1 MTKPL
6 WVKGSDLEN
15 EMKKR
20 LKELA
25 EWVDGTVVGDGEI
38 EISGVAAIEEAQAG
52 EITFVANPKYLP
64 KLSETHASA
73 IIVSKEVTQA
83 DKPLLCVTNPYLAF
97 AKILTLF
104 SHKPYQPKGIDS
116 NTWISPTAKLGKDL
130 TLYPFVYI
138 GDRCSIGDRVT
149 LYPGVYVGEDSSIGE
164 DSILHSN
171 VSIYSGTI
179 LGKRVILHS
188 GVVVGSDGFAYVKEG
203 KKNVKIPQVGRVE
216 IEDDVE
222 IGANTTID
230 RATFGKTIIRR
241 GVKID
246 NLVQVA
252 HNVVIGEDS
261 ILCAQVGI
269 SGSTKLGNNVTLAGQ
284 VGVVDHVEIEDNV
297 IVGAQAGV
305 THKLRGN
312 QGYVGSPA
320 LPHREFLRI
329 NAVFSKLPEMRKTLI
344 EIEKR
349 IKKIEEPLSSKGK
362 EK

>member
-1 MTKPL
+1 
-6 WVKGSDLEN
+6 
-15 EMKKR
+15 MKKR

-25 EWVDGTVVGDGEI
+25 QWVDGIVVGDGET
-38 EISGVAAIEEAQAG
+38 EISGVAAIEDARVG
-52 EITFVANPKYLP
+52 EITFIANPKYLP
-64 KLSETHASA
+64 KLKETNASA
-73 IIVSKEVTQA
+73 IIVSEEVSQA
-83 DKPLLCVTNPYLAF
+83 DKPLLCVSNPHLAF

-104 SHKPYQPKGIDS
+104 FEKPYEPKGIGS
-116 NTWISPTAKLGKDL
+116 HTWISPTARLGKDL
-130 TLYPFVYI
+130 TLHPFVYI

-149 LYPGVYVGEDSSIGE
+149 LHPGVYVGEDSAIGE
-164 DSILHSN
+164 DSILYPN
-171 VSIYSGTI
+171 VSIYPGSV

-188 GVVVGSDGFAYVKEG
+188 GVVVGGDGFGYVKEG

-222 IGANTTID
+222 LGANTTVD
-230 RATFGKTIIRR
+230 RAALGKTIIRR

-252 HNVVIGEDS
+252 HSVMVGEDS

-269 SGSTKLGNNVTLAGQ
+269 SGSTKIGSNVTLAGQ
-284 VGVVDHVEIEDNV
+284 VGVVDHVEIGDNV

-305 THKLRGN
+305 THDLRGN

-320 LPHREFLRI
+320 LPHREFLRS
-329 NAVFSKLPEMRKTLI
+329 NAVFPKLPEMRKTLI
-344 EIEKR
+344 DIEKR
-349 IKKIEEPLSSKGK
+349 LEKLEEILSSKGK

>member
-1 MTKPL
+1 
-6 WVKGSDLEN
+6 LEN

-25 EWVDGTVVGDGEI
+25 EWVDGTVIGDGEV
-38 EISGVAAIEEAQAG
+38 EISGVASIEEARAG
-52 EITFVANPKYLP
+52 EITFLANPKYLP
-64 KLSETHASA
+64 KLDETRASA
-73 IIVSKEVTQA
+73 VIVSKEVTQA
-83 DKPLLCVTNPYLAF
+83 DKSLLCVTNPYLAF
-97 AKILTLF
+97 AKILILF
-104 SHKPYQPKGIDS
+104 SHKPYQSKGIDS
-116 NTWISPTAKLGKDL
+116 NAWVSPTATLGKDL
-130 TLYPFVYI
+130 TLSPFVYV

-164 DSILHSN
+164 DSILYPN
-171 VSIYSGTI
+171 VSIYPGTAI
-179 LGKRVILHS
+179 GKRVILHS
-188 GVVVGSDGFAYVKEG
+188 GVVVGSDGFGYVKEG
-203 KKNVKIPQVGRVE
+203 KRNVKIPQIGRVE

-222 IGANTTID
+222 MGANSTVD
-230 RATFGKTIIRR
+230 RATFGKTIVQR

-269 SGSTKLGNNVTLAGQ
+269 SGSTKIGSNVTLAGQ
-284 VGVVDHVEIEDNV
+284 VGVVDHIEIGDNV
-297 IVGAQAGV
+297 LVGAQAGV
-305 THKLRGN
+305 THRLPGN

-320 LPHREFLRI
+320 MPHREFLRV
-329 NAVFSKLPEMRKTLI
+329 NAVFSRLPEMRKTLI

-349 IKKIEEPLSSKGK
+349 FKKIEEALSSKEK

>member
-1 MTKPL
+1 MEGGG
-6 WVKGSDLEN
+6 VK
-15 EMKKR
+15 KK

-25 EWVDGTVVGDGEI
+25 QWVNGTVVGDGEI
-38 EISGVAAIEEAQAG
+38 EISGVAAIEVARPG
-52 EITFVANPKYLP
+52 EITFIANPKYLP
-64 KLSETHASA
+64 KLSQTHASA
-73 IIVSKEVTQA
+73 VIVSKEVAQA
-83 DKPLLCVTNPYLAF
+83 EKSILCVTDPYLAF
-97 AKILTLF
+97 TKILTLF
-104 SHKPYQPKGIDS
+104 SHTPYQPKGIDP
-116 NTWISPTAKLGKDL
+116 NTWVSPTATLGRDL

-138 GDRCSIGDRVT
+138 GDHCSIGDRVT
-149 LYPGVYVGEDSSIGE
+149 LYPGVYIGEDSSVGEDSIFYP
-164 DSILHSN
+164 N

-179 LGKRVILHS
+179 VGKRVILHS
-188 GVVVGSDGFAYVKEG
+188 GVVVGSDGFGYVKEG
-203 KKNVKIPQVGRVE
+203 KKNVKIPQIGTVE

-230 RATFGKTIIRR
+230 RATLGKTIIRR

-252 HNVVIGEDS
+252 HNVMIGEDS

-349 IKKIEEPLSSKGK
+349 LKKIEETLSSTGK

>member
-1 MTKPL
+1 
-6 WVKGSDLEN
+6 
-15 EMKKR
+15 MKKR

-25 EWVDGTVVGDGEI
+25 EWVDGTVVGDGET
-38 EISGVAAIEEAQAG
+38 EISGVAGIEDARVG
-52 EITFVANPKYLP
+52 EIAFIAGPKYLP
-64 KLSETHASA
+64 KLRQTNASA
-73 IIVSKEVTQA
+73 VVVSKEVTRA
-83 DKPLLCVTNPYLAF
+83 EKPLLCVTHPHLAF

-104 SHKPYQPKGIDS
+104 YQTPYQPKGIDS
-116 NTWISPTAKLGKDL
+116 NTWINPGAKLGKDL

-138 GDRCSIGDRVT
+138 GDRCLIGDRVT
-149 LYPGVYVGEDSSIGE
+149 LYPGVYVGEDTAIGE
-164 DSILHSN
+164 DSILYPN
-171 VSIYSGTI
+171 VSIYSGAVV
-179 LGKRVILHS
+179 GKRVILHS
-188 GVVVGSDGFAYVKEG
+188 GVVVGSDGFGYVKEG

-230 RATFGKTIIRR
+230 RAALGKTVVRR
-241 GVKID
+241 GTKID

-269 SGSTKLGNNVTLAGQ
+269 SGSTKIGSNVTLAGQ
-284 VGVVDHVEIEDNV
+284 VGVVDHIEIGDNV

-305 THKLRGN
+305 THNLPGN

-320 LPHREFLRI
+320 LPHREFLRAI
-329 NAVFSKLPEMRKTLI
+329 TVLPKLPEMRKALI
-344 EIEKR
+344 DIEKR
-349 IKKIEEPLSSKGK
+349 LKKIEEDPSSRGK